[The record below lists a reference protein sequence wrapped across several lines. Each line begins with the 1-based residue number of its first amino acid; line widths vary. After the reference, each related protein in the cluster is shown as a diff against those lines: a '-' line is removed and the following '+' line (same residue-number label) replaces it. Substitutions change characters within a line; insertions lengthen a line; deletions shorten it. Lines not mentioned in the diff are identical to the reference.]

1 MLNTIKLKKE
11 LKKFANP
18 EYAKI
23 LQKFFK
29 TGKGEYGEG
38 DIFLGI
44 KTPIK
49 RKIVKDYQ
57 ELSLCE
63 LQKLISDKIH
73 DFRFSAL
80 LILIAQFKTGGEKK
94 KKEIFKLYLKSTKY
108 INNWDLVDISAPH
121 IVGNFLLDKPRDV
134 LYKLAKSKNL
144 WERRIAIVST
154 FFFIRNSDFIDTLKI
169 SEILLSDDHDLI
181 YKATGWML
189 REVGKKD
196 LSAEEKFLQKHCQKM
211 PRVALRYA
219 IERFNKRKR
228 KVYLK
233 KIEFF

>member
-1 MLNTIKLKKE
+1 MTNIIELKKE
-11 LKKFANP
+11 LRKATDP

-49 RKIVKDYQ
+49 RRIVKNYYQ
-57 ELSLCE
+57 LPLND
-63 LQKLISDKIH
+63 LQKLLSDKIH

-80 LILIAQFKTGGEKK
+80 IISIAQFKKGGREK
-94 KKEIFKLYLKSTKY
+94 KKEIFDLYLKSTEY
-108 INNWDLVDISAPH
+108 INNWDLVDISASH

-134 LYKLAKSKNL
+134 LYKMAGSKNL
-144 WERRIAIVST
+144 WKKRIAIVST
-154 FFFIRNSDFIDTLKI
+154 FSFIRNNEFSDTLKI
-169 SEILLSDDHDLI
+169 SEILLSDKHDLI
-181 YKATGWML
+181 HKATGWML
-189 REVGKKD
+189 REVGKRD
-196 LSAEEKFLQKHCQKM
+196 LATEEKFLRKHCQKM

-219 IERFNKRKR
+219 IEKFSEDKRKFYLNKR
-228 KVYLK
+228 V
-233 KIEFF
+233 